1 MSNKRELFFRELSV
15 ISYASATYCEV
26 APASVVYRVDVLKQ
40 VVCNTIV
47 AVFLYRYSSIIIS
60 IDYLILPVSTQRIVS
75 FRLSVG
81 PVAGLVDMTH
91 HPVSA
96 KSAIR
101 PRCAGRS

>member
-15 ISYASATYCEV
+15 ISCASVTYCEM
-26 APASVVYRVDVLKQ
+26 APAAVVYRVYVLKQ
-40 VVCNTIV
+40 VCNTNV
-47 AVFLYRYSSIIIS
+47 AVFRYRFYSIIIS

-96 KSAIR
+96 KSATR